1 MSRPAPLNFQ
11 TKQSIMR
18 RPWFKFAI
26 ASVFGSLVALS
37 CIAEAVI
44 LRGMLPW

>member
-1 MSRPAPLNFQ
+1 M
-11 TKQSIMR
+11 K
-18 RPWFKFAI
+18 RPWFRIAI

-44 LRGMLPW
+44 LRGALPW